1 MNIFENLR
9 YLRKRDKIT
18 QEELADRLGVSRQSV
33 SKWETGEAYP
43 ETDKLIAL
51 CDIFGVSLDALM
63 RTDLTA
69 EEVKEQPEPKI
80 GDGAGFIKAVDRF
93 SRAIAIGVFLILI
106 GVSICVILAGYSF
119 TLEGKSAEL
128 TAVMGGVAVLVFV
141 AVAVFLFIW
150 SGMNYDRFN
159 KENPEV
165 GQVYGDGEIKAF
177 TKRFNLSMALL
188 VSGILVAVVFL
199 VVFTSLIGAGILAV
213 GAEDSATCYVVS
225 TFLFALAFLVGGLVY
240 MGIQHTKYDVAEYNR
255 TFKKNFTSRHS
266 KLREAICSVIML
278 VATALFLVLGFV
290 GGWWHPG
297 WVVFPV
303 GGIICGIITKIM
315 DAKDDD

>member
-69 EEVKEQPEPKI
+69 VEIKEQPEPI
-80 GDGAGFIKAVDRF
+80 GDGAGLIKAVDKF
-93 SRAIAIGVFLILI
+93 SRSIATGVFLILI

-128 TAVMGGVAVLVFV
+128 TAVMGGVVVLACV
-141 AVAVFLFIW
+141 AVAVFLFIF
-150 SGMNYDRFN
+150 SGMNYDRFK
-159 KENPEV
+159 KESPVISEV
-165 GQVYGDGEIKAF
+165 FTSEEVKKF
-177 TKRFNLSMALL
+177 TKRFNLAMALL
-188 VSGILVAVVFL
+188 VAGILADVVFL
-199 VVFTSLIGAGILAV
+199 VVLTSFIDAGIISVARREE
-213 GAEDSATCYVVS
+213 AYCYV
-225 TFLFALAFLVGGLVY
+225 TAAFLFVLSIITGLLVY
-240 MGIQHTKYDVAEYNR
+240 NGIQRTKYYVDEYNKQ
-255 TFKKNFTSRHS
+255 TAKDINPSRRS
-266 KLREAICSVIML
+266 KLKDAICGAVMML
-278 VATALFLVLGFV
+278 ATALFLILGFV

-303 GGIICGIITKIM
+303 GGIICGIVSALM
-315 DAKDDD
+315 DAKDD